1 MRALVGVLSLV
12 ALTACGGSGKDWVQQ
27 LPSENSPV
35 PEPGWNAGGP
45 LEERAPPPVEDDLDA
60 GLRTLPSTR
69 GEPGEEEATRISL
82 TGDGRAHIRAPKGGG
97 AIVADDLFRNT
108 YYDFPREGLGAKDA
122 TVFDAACTPISK
134 VTRAFHDQVCVQGS
148 GRLASGATVSFAK
161 RECSCAEVCP
171 RTGQQIC
178 FERLDPA
185 VYPSGRGATGKAI
198 TPLRTVAV
206 DTSVIALGTV
216 VFIPE
221 LAGLPRP
228 DGSRHD
234 GCFIA
239 EDRGL
244 RVQGRQVD
252 VFTGDPAITAK
263 WNRLYPSNRGVHV
276 RMDEPRC
283 RSVQGRVVAPR

>member
-1 MRALVGVLSLV
+1 
-12 ALTACGGSGKDWVQQ
+12 
-27 LPSENSPV
+27 
-35 PEPGWNAGGP
+35 
-45 LEERAPPPVEDDLDA
+45 
-60 GLRTLPSTR
+60 
-69 GEPGEEEATRISL
+69 
-82 TGDGRAHIRAPKGGG
+82 
-97 AIVADDLFRNT
+97 
-108 YYDFPREGLGAKDA
+108 
-122 TVFDAACTPISK
+122 
-134 VTRAFHDQVCVQGS
+134 
-148 GRLASGATVSFAK
+148 
-161 RECSCAEVCP
+161 
-171 RTGQQIC
+171 
-178 FERLDPA
+178 
-185 VYPSGRGATGKAI
+185 
-198 TPLRTVAV
+198 
-206 DTSVIALGTV
+206 